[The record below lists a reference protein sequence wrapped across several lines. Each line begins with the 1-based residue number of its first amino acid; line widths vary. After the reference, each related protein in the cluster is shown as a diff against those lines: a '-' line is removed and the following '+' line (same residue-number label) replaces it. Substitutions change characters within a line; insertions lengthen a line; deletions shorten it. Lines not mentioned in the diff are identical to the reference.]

1 MPSLKVAILQYNIS
15 WKNKA
20 ENFNKIKE
28 MISEIDA
35 ELVVLPEMFQT
46 GFCIDDK
53 LIAETME
60 GETIQFLKAESK
72 AKGISFCGSF
82 LCVDNNSYFNR
93 FVMVSDGDVV
103 GHYDKVHLFGL
114 GGETAF
120 IEAGNT
126 KVDFAFRDFKIR
138 PMVCYDLRFP
148 YLSFNDS
155 EYDLLICVANWPSQ
169 RIAHWDALLK
179 ARSIENQVYVIASNR
194 VGEVDGHFYP
204 GHSCA
209 YKPNGELLV
218 HSHKEEVIQ
227 FEISKEEVT
236 KTREKHPFIK
246 DRKM

>member
-103 GHYDKVHLFGL
+103 GHYDKV
-114 GGETAF
+114 
-120 IEAGNT
+120 
-126 KVDFAFRDFKIR
+126 
-138 PMVCYDLRFP
+138 
-148 YLSFNDS
+148 
-155 EYDLLICVANWPSQ
+155 
-169 RIAHWDALLK
+169 
-179 ARSIENQVYVIASNR
+179 
-194 VGEVDGHFYP
+194 
-204 GHSCA
+204 
-209 YKPNGELLV
+209 
-218 HSHKEEVIQ
+218 
-227 FEISKEEVT
+227 
-236 KTREKHPFIK
+236 
-246 DRKM
+246 